1 MEHESGS
8 AAKRSRAETST
19 TYSYRKDPTV
29 PFFSDQHPII
39 VYDGLCALCS
49 GWVSI
54 VLRYDHRRRFRL
66 VPAQAPLGQALY
78 RHYGLDP
85 ENFESNM
92 LIEEGEVWLKSEACL
107 RMAAGLGSFWPILGW
122 SRILPLRWRDRAYDH
137 LARRRLRFGR
147 RKTCFLGN
155 EDQRDRFLV

>member
-8 AAKRSRAETST
+8 AAKRSRAETSA

-107 RMAAGLGSFWPILGW
+107 R
-122 SRILPLRWRDRAYDH
+122 RWRDRAYDH